1 MFDSWWMFG
10 YLIFYYPIFIVPHGG
25 VSPKRTVLVCYSWK
39 KKHTNVVWFHFFI
52 DIYSTVTI
60 VARLVTLAF
69 FGLIKKGMCIWTR
82 ERMDSYIEC
91 RHLCKPSV
99 FVLLCW
105 WENGTFVIR
114 FIFFHFSIDA
124 TEESG
129 RLGRLINHSKTAGNC
144 HTKLTEINNKPYLM
158 LIASRDIAVGEELL
172 YDYGDRNKDSLESH
186 PWLKS

>member
-1 MFDSWWMFG
+1 
-10 YLIFYYPIFIVPHGG
+10 
-25 VSPKRTVLVCYSWK
+25 
-39 KKHTNVVWFHFFI
+39 
-52 DIYSTVTI
+52 
-60 VARLVTLAF
+60 
-69 FGLIKKGMCIWTR
+69 
-82 ERMDSYIEC
+82 MDSYIEC

-99 FVLLCW
+99 FVLYADERIGLFFIK
-105 WENGTFVIR
+105 FV
-114 FIFFHFSIDA
+114 FFHLSIDA